1 MAKTTIP
8 GEYLADGGITTA
20 KIANDAVD
28 ADKSSYTTAITTAET
43 YITDNS

>member
-1 MAKTTIP
+1 MANTTIP
-8 GEYLADGGITTA
+8 SELIADGSVVTAKLAD
-20 KIANDAVD
+20 DAVD